1 MTSKGWQNLA
11 LVAVLTFY
19 IIALVAVLTFYII
32 LIAFFIINSNEIN
45 ICENYAEDYCA
56 FWSAGKLINQHGFAA
71 IYDLDLLSQ
80 SQQEVY
86 PQASSASFEP
96 FAIMYLP
103 FFLVPFQ
110 LLSLIPL
117 PVSFIFWSLV
127 NLIGFVLYLQLF
139 TKQLTGQSLSIRL
152 ILLVM
157 LSMPVVVNLM
167 LGQVNV
173 LLGICVGEF
182 IRAVLNDKPLKAG
195 LWLGSWLLKP
205 QLLIVIIPFLL
216 LQRSKKVLSGFSL
229 TTIGVLGISYGLVQM
244 KGFRNLIEIL
254 FNASGGGVA
263 SSPQVMMNWRMLGW
277 HITSV
282 TSQTLG
288 WIVIGLGSLA
298 TLGITFFAFRKKL
311 MADKNKIMIT
321 ILGILT
327 ATSTAT
333 WHAHLPMSII
343 LIPPLIYLS
352 IKNPK
357 IKKLFSLWIYLPILV
372 TFILYI
378 LIPFTNFSEQLIQLI
393 DGSRGFIL
401 NLLILA
407 WAVSHHLNS
416 KNRIKLNH
424 EK

>member
-1 MTSKGWQNLA
+1 MTSKGWQNL
-11 LVAVLTFY
+11 
-19 IIALVAVLTFYII
+19 ALVAVLTFYII

-86 PQASSASFEP
+86 HQASSASFEP

-229 TTIGVLGISYGLVQM
+229 TTIGVLGISYGLVRM

-288 WIVIGLGSLA
+288 WIVIGLGTLA
-298 TLGITFFAFRKKL
+298 TLGAALYAFRRKL
-311 MADKNKIMIT
+311 MANSNRFVIAF
-321 ILGILT
+321 LGILA
-327 ATSTAT
+327 ATCAVT

-343 LIPPLIYLS
+343 LIPPMIYLMVKNS
-352 IKNPK
+352 INKT
-357 IKKLFSLWIYLPILV
+357 LFSVWVYLPILV

-378 LIPFTNFSEQLIQLI
+378 LIPFTKFSEQIIQLI
-393 DGSRGFIL
+393 DGSRGFVL
-401 NLLILA
+401 NLIILG
-407 WAVSHHLNS
+407 WAIVQFTHSKEETKGLNYG
-416 KNRIKLNH
+416 
-424 EK
+424 